1 MKVKFALLVAVVLLS
16 LHGVLLYGGTTGKIS
31 GKVSDAESGEGLP
44 GVNVIIDGTTMGAA
58 SDLDGNFIILNIPPG
73 VYTLRASMMG
83 YKVHVLQNVRVS
95 IDMTTPL
102 KIALQATVLDA
113 GEEVTVVAER
123 PLVSRD
129 MTSSLSSVNASEI
142 ADLPVQEI
150 GDVLELQAGI
160 VKSGNNLHIRGGRAG
175 EVAYWVDGVS
185 TTDQFSGSMGVTVEN
200 AAIEEL
206 QVVSGTFN
214 AEYGQAM
221 SGIVN
226 IITKEGGPKY
236 TGQFRGYVGDYISN
250 ADQFSVLKDVRIVE
264 QENGTMNAVGE
275 KSYPLRDYNPNY
287 DADFSLSGPV
297 PFLDDI
303 TFFVN
308 GRYVYNE
315 GHLYGREWFT
325 PMGTPGDSSLVP
337 MNPYERYS
345 MQGKLTYRVSSNFK
359 VSYNVFWNQSHSE
372 RSYNQGYKYNPN
384 GVSQGFGNGMT
395 HIFAIN
401 HVLSPKT
408 YYELRINKFYN
419 ENESYVFEDPTATVK
434 YLARFAPDSANGI
447 AETLI
452 LDPSDPVQKARLEA
466 LKDVR
471 AAFDWIIDPNGPEGY
486 LHQDSSAAPT
496 TYSFNKAGMD
506 MGHYNRSTS
515 YWITKF
521 DLASQ
526 ISRDHFLK
534 FGFEGRLHELKL
546 KSFTIRPK
554 FVDGQQVDPYEPSI
568 PGQET
573 IYYQQYNRKPQE
585 FSAYV
590 QDKIE
595 LEDLIVNFGLRF
607 DYFNANHVK
616 LVDPSDPSIYDPFK
630 NEHIYKDWIAPDK
643 KMTPQ
648 ELEAYKANFVEYTPD
663 ERRALM
669 HEDVSAKTQVS
680 PRLGL
685 AYPITDRGV
694 IHFSYGHFFQIPQF
708 QYLYS
713 NPDFKIDPSG
723 GYRIF
728 GNADLNPQKTV
739 MYEIGL
745 QQQIT
750 RDLGIDATLFYRD
763 VRDWVGTSPLVETP
777 NPAIKYSQYE
787 NKDYEN
793 VRGITLK
800 IIKRHS
806 NNFSARLD
814 YSFQIVEGTYSNP
827 NDAFNAITAQ
837 EEPRLSLIPM
847 NWDQNHTVNGSI
859 IYNIGKW
866 TASLIG
872 RYWSGRPY
880 TPSFVRGE
888 VLGSAAYVGLKENS
902 SRLPNQKSLD
912 LYVSRRFDLGR
923 INMDV
928 FMNVYNLTDQLDA
941 TSVYSDT
948 GSPDYTT
955 EIRPSMIT
963 YAANRIGTIDDYVNQ
978 PGWYTTPRQIQVG
991 VALNF

>member
-1 MKVKFALLVAVVLLS
+1 MKKVVLLLALALLS
-16 LHGVLLYGGTTGKIS
+16 LYTVALFGGTTGKIS
-31 GKVSDAESGEGLP
+31 GKVTDAESGEGLP
-44 GVNVIIDGTTMGAA
+44 GVNVIIGGTTIGAA
-58 SDLDGNFIILNIPPG
+58 TDLDGNFVILNVPPG
-73 VYTLRASMMG
+73 THTLRASMMG
-83 YKVHVLQNVRVS
+83 YKIHILQNVRVS
-95 IDMTTPL
+95 VDMTTPV
-102 KIALQATVLDA
+102 KIALQPTVLEA

-123 PLVSRD
+123 PLVKRD

-142 ADLPVQEI
+142 EDLPVQEV

-160 VKSGNNLHIRGGRAG
+160 VTSGNRLHIRGGRAG
-175 EVAYWVDGVS
+175 EVAFWVDGVS

-236 TGQFRGYVGDYISN
+236 TGQFRGYVGDYMSN
-250 ADQFSVLKDVRIVE
+250 ADEFSVLNDVNVITDSETGV
-264 QENGTMNAVGE
+264 MSAVGE
-275 KSYPLRDYNPNY
+275 KGYPLRDFNPNY

-297 PFLDDI
+297 PFLNKI
-303 TFFVN
+303 TFFTN
-308 GRYVYNE
+308 GRYFHNE
-315 GHLYGREWFT
+315 GHLYGREWYT
-325 PMGTPGDSSLVP
+325 PQGTPGDSSLVP
-337 MNPYERYS
+337 MNPYTRYS
-345 MQGKLTYRVSSNFK
+345 LQGKLTYKLSSNFK
-359 VSYNVFWNQSHSE
+359 MSYNVFWRQWNSE
-372 RSYNQGYKYNPN
+372 RSYNQSYKYNPN
-384 GVSQGFGNGMT
+384 GVSQNMGNGLT

-408 YYELRINKFYN
+408 FYELRVTKFYN
-419 ENESYVFEDPTATVK
+419 ESQSYVYEDPLATVK

-447 AETLI
+447 AETLV
-452 LDPSDPVQKARLEA
+452 LDPSIPEDKARFDA
-466 LKDVR
+466 LKAVR
-471 AAFDWIIDPNGPEGY
+471 ANFDWIIDPGGPKGY
-486 LHQDSSAAPT
+486 LHPDSTNSPAS
-496 TYSFNKAGMD
+496 YSFLNAGMN
-506 MGHYNRSTS
+506 MGHNKRSSS
-515 YWITKF
+515 YWIGKF

-526 ISRDHFLK
+526 MNNDHYLK
-534 FGFEGRLHELKL
+534 VGFEARLHELTL
-546 KSFTIRPK
+546 NNFTIRPK
-554 FVDGQQVDPYEPSI
+554 VVDGQQVDPFEPSI
-568 PGQET
+568 PDIST
-573 IYYQQYNRKPQE
+573 IHYQKYNRKPRE

-595 LEDLIVNFGLRF
+595 LQDLIVNVGLRF
-607 DYFNANHVK
+607 DYFDANYVK
-616 LVDPSDPSIYDPFK
+616 LTDPSDPSIYTPMK
-630 NEHIYKDWIAPDK
+630 NKHIYKNWVEPETDL
-643 KMTPQ
+643 TPQ
-648 ELEAYKANFVEYTPD
+648 EMEAYKAQFTEYTPE
-663 ERRALM
+663 ERRGIM
-669 HEDVSAKTQVS
+669 HKDVKPRTQLS

-685 AYPITDRGV
+685 AYPITDQGV

-728 GNADLNPQKTV
+728 GNADIDPQKTV

-763 VRDWVGTSPLVETP
+763 VRDWVGTSPLINTP
-777 NPAIKYSQYE
+777 NVAIKYSQYE

-806 NNFSARLD
+806 NHFSARVD
-814 YSFQIVEGTYSNP
+814 YTYQVVEGTYSNP

-837 EEPRLSLIPM
+837 REPRLSLIPL
-847 NWDQNHTVNGSI
+847 NWDQNHTVNASV
-859 IYNIGKW
+859 IYTQNNW

-880 TPSFVRGE
+880 TPSFTRGE
-888 VLGSAAYVGLKENS
+888 VLGSAAYIGLKENS
-902 SRLPNQKSLD
+902 ARLPAQKSVD
-912 LYVSRRFDLGR
+912 LYVNRRFDLGAV
-923 INMDV
+923 NLDV
-928 FMNVYNLTDQLDA
+928 FVNIYNLTDQQDA

-955 EIRPSMIT
+955 NVNPGRIT
-963 YAANRIGTIDDYVNQ
+963 YTASRVGTIDDYVNQ
-978 PGWYTTPRQIQVG
+978 PGWYTTPRQVQVG